1 MGGWEGKRVGGR
13 EEGWEGGRKGG
24 WEMVVILTNSLTVA
38 HYNYIPSHHNGYHR
52 DDIIHNRPHYIVGD
66 ILYA

>member
-1 MGGWEGKRVGGR
+1 MTSQDRQTNR
-13 EEGWEGGRKGG
+13 EEGGRKGG
-24 WEMVVILTNSLTVA
+24 WEMVVILTNSLTVT